1 MDDDGNRFADR
12 VRVANQ
18 FADRVLCVLQRRRE
32 KSWEN
37 VRTQQ
42 NVRAYTKSPKCP

>member
-18 FADRVLCVLQRRRE
+18 FADRVLQRRRE
-32 KSWEN
+32 KSREN
-37 VRTQQ
+37 VCTQQ